1 MSEPS
6 IARKLSLP
14 EFAALTAAMIS
25 MVALSIDIM
34 LPVLDVIAVEM
45 GEHNE
50 NAAQRMIIALFIGL
64 ATGQL
69 LYGPVSDTTGRKPAI
84 AVGFAIFIGG
94 TIVCLLAKDF
104 NTMLLGRFLQ
114 GLGAAAPRIVA
125 MSIVRDLYS
134 GREMAQV
141 TSIIMGFFIM
151 VPAIAPLLGQLIV
164 NVAHWHMIFYVL
176 LGQAVMVWV
185 WFAARQQ
192 ETLHPE
198 FRRDFSLVQIGRRA
212 LEVLTTRIS
221 FWYTLAAGIV
231 FGAFIG
237 YLVAS
242 PQIFDDLYGI
252 DDNFP
257 YYFGG
262 LAIVIGSASL
272 FNARLVVRLGMR
284 RLCLM
289 AVSAQMLVSAVFLLA
304 AWINGGLLPLPVF
317 MVWAAIAFFMM
328 GFLFGNF
335 NAIALEPLGHIAGI
349 GAAIVGSLSTFF
361 SMGLGWLIGRA
372 YDETLLPLLGS
383 FTVLGLVS
391 LLIMKWADREA

>member
-1 MSEPS
+1 MSEPT
-6 IARKLSLP
+6 IVRKLSLP

-34 LPVLDVIAVEM
+34 LPVLDVMAADM
-45 GEHNE
+45 GRTEKNIE
-50 NAAQRMIIALFIGL
+50 QRIIIALFIGL

-151 VPAIAPLLGQLIV
+151 VPAIAPLIGQLIV

-198 FRRDFSLVQIGRRA
+198 YRRDFSLVQIGRRA

-242 PQIFDDLYGI
+242 PQIFEDLYGI
-252 DDNFP
+252 KENFP

-304 AWINGGLLPLPVF
+304 AWINGGLLPLPIF
-317 MVWAAIAFFMM
+317 MVWAAISFFMM

-349 GAAIVGSLSTFF
+349 GAAIVGSLSTFI

-372 YDETLLPLLGS
+372 YDETLLPLLAS
-383 FTVLGLVS
+383 FTVLGLIS
-391 LLIMKWADREA
+391 LLIMKWADREV

>member
-1 MSEPS
+1 
-6 IARKLSLP
+6 
-14 EFAALTAAMIS
+14 
-25 MVALSIDIM
+25 M

-50 NAAQRMIIALFIGL
+50 NAAQRMVITLFVGMAI
-64 ATGQL
+64 GQL
-69 LYGPVSDTTGRKPAI
+69 LYGPVSDSVGRKPAI
-84 AVGFAIFIGG
+84 SAGFAIFLGG

-104 NTMLLGRFLQ
+104 HAMLLGRFLQ

-176 LGQAVMVWV
+176 LGQAIMVWV

-198 FRRDFSLVQIGRRA
+198 YRHDFSMLQIGRRA
-212 LEVLTTRIS
+212 WEVITTRIS
-221 FWYTLAAGIV
+221 FWYTMAAGIV

-237 YLVAS
+237 YLVTS
-242 PQIFDDLYGI
+242 PQIFKDLYGI
-252 DDNFP
+252 DETFP

-272 FNARLVVRLGMR
+272 FNARLVVRMGMR
-284 RLCLM
+284 RLCLL
-289 AVSAQMLVSAVFLLA
+289 AVSAQMIISAAFLLA
-304 AWINGGLLPLPVF
+304 AWVNGGLLPLPVF
-317 MVWAAIAFFMM
+317 MVWAAANFFMM

-349 GAAIVGSLSTFF
+349 GAAIVGSLSTFL
-361 SMGLGWLIGRA
+361 SLTLGWLIGRA
-372 YDETLLPLLGS
+372 YDKTLIPILASFALLA
-383 FTVLGLVS
+383 LIS
-391 LLIMKWADREA
+391 LLIMKWADKES